1 MNMLVQH
8 IPNVPNDEKLLVYK
22 SIWLFTK
29 MKFVKALIVDSRLSM
44 QLLKILIFILSDK
57 VMHFLRS
64 LLFFGREKQLIVLL
78 LSVQTVSH
86 GFSCLLK

>member
-1 MNMLVQH
+1 
-8 IPNVPNDEKLLVYK
+8 
-22 SIWLFTK
+22 

-44 QLLKILIFILSDK
+44 QLLKMILIFMLSDK
-57 VMHFLRS
+57 VMHFLQS